1 MQHRPK
7 RDADGRAIRLGPA
20 VTNAYETARALAR
33 FLAFEATEVF
43 GVLCLTPSRRVIGW
57 HEVSRGSVGRVC
69 LTPSDVFR
77 TALLANAAAVILAHN
92 HPSGEAQPSDDDCRM
107 TKRLLEVANLHGIAI
122 LDHIIIGDH
131 RYASLRAAVQ
141 PENAGAAPPWDGLV
155 CTTGHWTFEPSEEA
169 ERA

>member
-1 MQHRPK
+1 
-7 RDADGRAIRLGPA
+7 
-20 VTNAYETARALAR
+20 
-33 FLAFEATEVF
+33 
-43 GVLCLTPSRRVIGW
+43 
-57 HEVSRGSVGRVC
+57 
-69 LTPSDVFR
+69 
-77 TALLANAAAVILAHN
+77 LLANATALILAHN

-155 CTTGHWTFEPSEEA
+155 CTTGRWTFESSKEA
-169 ERA
+169 EGA